1 MIFLKLKVLSFIWGE
16 VYVKRKNTF
25 GIVVFLV
32 IAFSI
37 VVIYFK
43 MEYITRKELKVIILK
58 DLSTKKENL
67 NNYKVKFLKDGETY
81 IYKINFKY
89 ENNEY
94 HYEVNAKNGYILL
107 SDKVSEIWQLKLTCA
122 RIMRTWGGNMEKEI
136 LNRYLPSDLEL
147 KF

>member
-1 MIFLKLKVLSFIWGE
+1 MLKEKILLVLSI
-16 VYVKRKNTF
+16 
-25 GIVVFLV
+25 LV

-67 NNYKVKFLKDGETY
+67 NNYIVKFLKDGETY

-107 SDKVSEIWQLKLTCA
+107 SDKVSEI
-122 RIMRTWGGNMEKEI
+122 
-136 LNRYLPSDLEL
+136 
-147 KF
+147 

>member
-1 MIFLKLKVLSFIWGE
+1 MLKEKILLVLSI
-16 VYVKRKNTF
+16 
-25 GIVVFLV
+25 LV

-43 MEYITRKELKVIILK
+43 MEYITRKELKAIIMN

-107 SDKVSEIWQLKLTCA
+107 SDKVSEI
-122 RIMRTWGGNMEKEI
+122 
-136 LNRYLPSDLEL
+136 
-147 KF
+147 

>member
-1 MIFLKLKVLSFIWGE
+1 MLKEKILLVLSI
-16 VYVKRKNTF
+16 
-25 GIVVFLV
+25 LV

-43 MEYITRKELKVIILK
+43 MEYITRKELEVIIMN

-107 SDKVSEIWQLKLTCA
+107 SDKVSKIWQLNSLV
-122 RIMRTWGGNMEKEI
+122 
-136 LNRYLPSDLEL
+136 LE
-147 KF
+147 

>member
-1 MIFLKLKVLSFIWGE
+1 MLKEKILLVLSI
-16 VYVKRKNTF
+16 
-25 GIVVFLV
+25 LV

-89 ENNEY
+89 ENKAFFACHFWQFQE
-94 HYEVNAKNGYILL
+94 GL
-107 SDKVSEIWQLKLTCA
+107 VSYTFFIKLH
-122 RIMRTWGGNMEKEI
+122 
-136 LNRYLPSDLEL
+136 
-147 KF
+147 

>member
-1 MIFLKLKVLSFIWGE
+1 MLKEKILLVLSI
-16 VYVKRKNTF
+16 
-25 GIVVFLV
+25 LV

-43 MEYITRKELKVIILK
+43 MEYITRKELKVIIMN

-67 NNYKVKFLKDGETY
+67 NNYKVKFLKEGETY

-107 SDKVSEIWQLKLTCA
+107 SDKVSEIWQLNSLV
-122 RIMRTWGGNMEKEI
+122 
-136 LNRYLPSDLEL
+136 LE
-147 KF
+147 

>member
-1 MIFLKLKVLSFIWGE
+1 MLKEKILLVLSI
-16 VYVKRKNTF
+16 
-25 GIVVFLV
+25 LV

-43 MEYITRKELKVIILK
+43 MEYITRKELKVIIMN

-67 NNYKVKFLKDGETY
+67 NNYKVKILKDGETY
-81 IYKINFKY
+81 IYQINFKY

-107 SDKVSEIWQLKLTCA
+107 SDKVSEI
-122 RIMRTWGGNMEKEI
+122 
-136 LNRYLPSDLEL
+136 
-147 KF
+147 

>member
-1 MIFLKLKVLSFIWGE
+1 MLKEKILLVLSI
-16 VYVKRKNTF
+16 
-25 GIVVFLV
+25 LV

-43 MEYITRKELKVIILK
+43 MEYIARKELKVIIMN

-107 SDKVSEIWQLKLTCA
+107 SDKVSEI
-122 RIMRTWGGNMEKEI
+122 
-136 LNRYLPSDLEL
+136 
-147 KF
+147 

>member
-1 MIFLKLKVLSFIWGE
+1 
-16 VYVKRKNTF
+16 
-25 GIVVFLV
+25 
-32 IAFSI
+32 
-37 VVIYFK
+37 

-107 SDKVSEIWQLKLTCA
+107 SDKVSEI
-122 RIMRTWGGNMEKEI
+122 
-136 LNRYLPSDLEL
+136 
-147 KF
+147 